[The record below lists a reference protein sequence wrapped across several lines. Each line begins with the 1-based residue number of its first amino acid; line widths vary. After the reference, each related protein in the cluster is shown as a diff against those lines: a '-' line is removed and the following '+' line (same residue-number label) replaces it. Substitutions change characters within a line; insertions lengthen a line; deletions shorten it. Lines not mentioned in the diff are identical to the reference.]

1 MTDDVRSAAA
11 TVSGMDAR
19 ALVGSACL
27 WAWVDALYMSAFF
40 APFGGRGV
48 MSEAA
53 TWGTFLLIVPLSLA
67 FLLCP
72 RVARAVTQTRAGIVA
87 TGVAGAA
94 GSLLFVLAACLA
106 YAWLLVPA
114 SVLAALFMGSA
125 ILGWGGVYCRD
136 GMRSATLYVAGG
148 FACALVPDVTFL
160 FMAPPVSALAPAALP
175 LLASVLLLATPRE
188 LRAYCD
194 VRLADGGAVAPGAGE
209 GVGTSGAPGAGTPSR
224 RGRSAFGRVRISL
237 GISATTVCALALIMF
252 GLGYMQHQISF
263 SELPGFADGA
273 AAMQVVRGLVS
284 AALFALALLAPHV
297 LTHAYRVGLLVIVA
311 GFSLMPLLAG
321 SEHLWVSGAV
331 ILAGY
336 TTFDVL
342 VWVVVAQAAYAGLA
356 RPERITCFMR
366 LLVSSL
372 FCGLGGVCG
381 VVPGGGSEHLPFPF
395 ADAIFVG
402 YLMTVAVVLVVG
414 GRDVWELFDARPAP
428 VAPAPA
434 ASLDAAV
441 DALSRAW
448 GLTARERQVFG
459 YLAVGRTQPWV
470 AETLGISESTVNS
483 HVRHIYGKAGVN
495 SRQELLDEVLGAQA

>member
-1 MTDDVRSAAA
+1 MAGETSRAADAVRGMDVR
-11 TVSGMDAR
+11 
-19 ALVGSACL
+19 ALLGSACL

-40 APFGGRGV
+40 APFGGRGA
-48 MSEAA
+48 MSEVA
-53 TWGTFLLIVPLSLA
+53 TWATFLLIVPLSLV

-72 RVARAVTQTRAGIVA
+72 RVSHAVTRARVGIVA
-87 TGVAGAA
+87 VGVAGTA
-94 GSLLFVLAACLA
+94 GSLLFSLAARLSC
-106 YAWLLVPA
+106 AWLIVPA
-114 SVLAALFMGSA
+114 SVLAAAFMGCA

-148 FACALVPDVTFL
+148 FACALVPDVTFM

-175 LLASVLLLATPRE
+175 LLASALLLATPRE
-188 LRAYCD
+188 LREYRDA
-194 VRLADGGAVAPGAGE
+194 RPAGAGAAE
-209 GVGTSGAPGAGTPSR
+209 GEDVPGTGVPAR
-224 RGRSAFGRVRISL
+224 RGGGRSAFGHVRISL

-263 SELPGFADGA
+263 SELSGFADGA

-284 AALFALALLAPHV
+284 AALFALALLAPRA

-321 SEHLWVSGAV
+321 SAHLWVSGAV

-366 LLVSSL
+366 MFVSSL

-381 VVPGGGSEHLPFPF
+381 VVLGGMSESLPFPF

-414 GRDVWELFDARPAP
+414 GRDVWELFDARPRPAAP
-428 VAPAPA
+428 GTG

-441 DALSRAW
+441 DALAQAW
-448 GLTARERQVFG
+448 GLTSRERQVFG

-483 HVRHIYGKAGVN
+483 HVRHIYAKAGVN
-495 SRQELLDEVLGAQA
+495 SRQELLDAVLGAQG